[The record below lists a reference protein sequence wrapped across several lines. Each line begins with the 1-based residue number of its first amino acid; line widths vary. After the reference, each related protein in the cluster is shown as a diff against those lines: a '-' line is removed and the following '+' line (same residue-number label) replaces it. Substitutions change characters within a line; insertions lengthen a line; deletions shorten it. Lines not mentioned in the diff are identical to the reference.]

1 MRPDEYADASIV
13 VRVPATS
20 ANLGPGFDALGL
32 ALDWHDEI
40 DVRVV
45 ESGLAVDVE
54 GESADSVPRDE
65 THLVVRSMRA
75 AFDAMG
81 AKQPDGLHLAC
92 RNTIPHARGL
102 GSSAAAIVSGIVAAR
117 ALLADGASRLDD
129 RAALR
134 LAAELEGHPD
144 NVAACLLGGLTVA
157 WTGTDGGRAVR
168 LTPGVRTVAIVPPDP
183 VSTEVARG
191 LLPETVSHAAAAHNA
206 GRSALLVAALT
217 SAVSRGVL
225 FAATQDRLHQS
236 YRAPAMTESYALV
249 RRLRSDGIAAVISGA
264 GPTVLALLPPRDD
277 PEPVCRHAPTSWRCR
292 EIEVDLRGAQV
303 GNEPGDAGV

>member
-1 MRPDEYADASIV
+1 VRPDEYVDTPIV
-13 VRVPATS
+13 VRAPATS

-40 DVRVV
+40 DARVA
-45 ESGLAVDVE
+45 ESGLTVDVE

-81 AKQPDGLHLAC
+81 GKQPDGLHLRC
-92 RNTIPHARGL
+92 RNRIPHARGL

-134 LAAELEGHPD
+134 LATELEGHPD

-168 LTPGVRTVAIVPPDP
+168 LTPGVRAVAVIPPAP

-191 LLPETVSHAAAAHNA
+191 LLPGTVSHAAAAHNA

-225 FAATQDRLHQS
+225 LAATQDRLHQS

-249 RRLRSDGIAAVISGA
+249 RRLRAEGIAAVISGA
-264 GPTVLALLPPRDD
+264 GPTVLALLPPDDD
-277 PEPVCRHAPTSWRCR
+277 PDPVCEHAPPGWLCR
-292 EIEVDLRGAQV
+292 EIGVDLRGAQV
-303 GNEPGDAGV
+303 GE